1 MGKKTKLKKI
11 ELSSV
16 DMCRRGANQEADIAL
31 FKNEEG
37 APGNDPPADAP
48 EAPGMVEVPNGL
60 WKSILDF
67 AKGLVAKAEPEAD
80 ESAEEGA
87 ETEEDVEK
95 AAETFDQ
102 RRTMQEIRDDR
113 WKYQDALNMSI
124 ESIFT
129 DETLSEEEKASMIEE
144 SVDQFATAYK
154 EMCAKLLK
162 VRVTADKT
170 VVTAKS
176 AETDEDPQDDGP
188 DYAEEGEEEMKID
201 KSRFTAEELAQYTAL
216 ITKGRV
222 DDEEFENEENYQE
235 EEEVETNKSMEMHPE
250 VAKALDEMKAI
261 QKSMEMKEMTDI
273 AKKYTLLGKKEDE
286 LAETLYNMKKSS
298 PEAYKEYIAVL
309 DQSMELVNK
318 SGMFTEIGKSS
329 RGMVGGTTEAKIE
342 GIAKSYMEKD
352 PALDYPT
359 AVAKA
364 WENNPDLMNAY
375 DDEY

>member
-67 AKGLVAKAEPEAD
+67 AKGLVAKAEPETD

-87 ETEEDVEK
+87 EAEEGVEK
-95 AAETFDQ
+95 TAETFDQ
-102 RRTMQEIRDDR
+102 RRTLQEIRDDR

-124 ESIFT
+124 ESILN
-129 DETLSEEEKASMIEE
+129 DNELSKEEKASMIEE

-154 EMCAKLLK
+154 EMCAKLLTA
-162 VRVTADKT
+162 RATADTT
-170 VVTAKS
+170 VATAKS
-176 AETDEDPQDDGP
+176 AEADEDPQDDDP
-188 DYAEEGEEEMKID
+188 DYEEEGEEEMKID
-201 KSRFTAEELAQYTAL
+201 KSRFTEEELAQYTAL
-216 ITKGRV
+216 IAKGRV
-222 DDEEFENEENYQE
+222 DEEEFENEENYQE
-235 EEEVETNKSMEMHPE
+235 EEEVEAKKSMEMHPE
-250 VAKALDEMKAI
+250 VAKALEEMKSI
-261 QKSMEMKEMTDI
+261 QKSLEMKEMTEI

-298 PEAYKEYIAVL
+298 PESYKEYVAVL
-309 DQSMELVNK
+309 DQSMALVEKN
-318 SGMFTEIGKSS
+318 GMFTEIGKSS
-329 RGMVGGTTEAKIE
+329 RGMAGGTTEAKIE
-342 GIAKSYMEKD
+342 SIAKSYMEKD
-352 PALDYPT
+352 PDLDYSM
-359 AVAKA
+359 AVMKA
-364 WENNPDLMNAY
+364 WENNPDLMAAY

>member
-67 AKGLVAKAEPEAD
+67 AKGLVAKAEPETD

-87 ETEEDVEK
+87 EAEEGVEK
-95 AAETFDQ
+95 TAETFD
-102 RRTMQEIRDDR
+102 QEIRDDR
-113 WKYQDALNMSI
+113 WMYQDALSKSMDSI
-124 ESIFT
+124 LNDNT
-129 DETLSEEEKASMIEE
+129 LDGDEKTALINK

-154 EMCAKLLK
+154 EMCAKLLTA
-162 VRVTADKT
+162 RATADTT
-170 VVTAKS
+170 VATAKS
-176 AETDEDPQDDGP
+176 AEADEDPQDDDP
-188 DYAEEGEEEMKID
+188 DYEEEGEEEMKID

-364 WENNPDLMNAY
+364 WENNQDLMNAY

>member
-1 MGKKTKLKKI
+1 MSKKTKLKKM
-11 ELSSV
+11 EFSSV

-67 AKGLVAKAEPEAD
+67 AKGLVAKTEPEK
-80 ESAEEGA
+80 AEAEAEGA
-87 ETEEDVEK
+87 EADVEK
-95 AAETFDQ
+95 SAETFDQ
-102 RRTMQEIRDDR
+102 RRSLQEIRDDR

-129 DETLSEEEKASMIEE
+129 DDSLGDEEKNALIDK

-162 VRVTADKT
+162 ARATADKP
-170 VVTAKS
+170 VATAKS
-176 AETDEDPQDDGP
+176 AETDEDQQDNDP
-188 DYAEEGEEEMKID
+188 DYEEEGEEEMKID
-201 KSRFTAEELAQYTAL
+201 KSRFTAEELEQYTAL
-216 ITKGRV
+216 IAKGRV
-222 DDEEFENEENYQE
+222 DEEEFENEEDYQE
-235 EEEVETNKSMEMHPE
+235 EEEVEAKKSMEMHPE
-250 VAKALDEMKAI
+250 VAKALEEMKSI
-261 QKSMEMKEMTDI
+261 QKSMEMKEMTEI

-286 LAETLYNMKKSS
+286 LAEKLYNMKKSS
-298 PEAYKEYIAVL
+298 PDAYNEYIAVL

-329 RGMVGGTTEAKIE
+329 RGMAGGTTEAKIE

-352 PALDYPT
+352 PDLDYSM
-359 AVAKA
+359 AVMKA
-364 WENNPDLMNAY
+364 WENNPDLMAAY